1 MIVAV
6 MAITITTEDPTTGR
20 MADLTTIRTIR
31 TTDTTP
37 ILVPPTAP
45 LQQPAASRAQPT
57 MLLNM
62 LNTIMAPIP
71 MPRMEDTLSTSACSD
86 YLG

>member
-1 MIVAV
+1 
-6 MAITITTEDPTTGR
+6 MATTITIGGPTTGR
-20 MADLTTIRTIR
+20 MADLTTTRTIR
-31 TTDTTP
+31 ITDTTP

-45 LQQPAASRAQPT
+45 LQQPATSRAQPT

-62 LNTIMAPIP
+62 LNTIMEPIP
-71 MPRMEDTLSTSACSD
+71 MPHMEDTLSKSACPD